1 MTTNTNTNTRKSY
14 RIAKEVKDQILK
26 RIKEDGVTV
35 QQAAQDHGIKE
46 KTIYKWLTKGVS
58 GAPSW
63 AEFARVKK
71 ENKGLLELVG
81 SLTVKLSMAQK
92 KD

>member
-1 MTTNTNTNTRKSY
+1 MTTNTNTKKGY
-14 RIAKEVKDQILK
+14 RVAKEVKYQILK
-26 RIKEDGVTV
+26 RIKEEGVSV
-35 QQAAQDHGIKE
+35 QQAAQDHGVSE

-58 GAPSW
+58 GTPSW

-81 SLTVKLSMAQK
+81 SLTVKLSQAQK
-92 KD
+92 ND

>member
-1 MTTNTNTNTRKSY
+1 VSE
-14 RIAKEVKDQILK
+14 A
-26 RIKEDGVTV
+26 
-35 QQAAQDHGIKE
+35 
-46 KTIYKWLTKGVS
+46 TIYKWLTKGVS
-58 GAPSW
+58 GNPSW

-81 SLTVKLSMAQK
+81 SLTIKLSQAQK

>member
-1 MTTNTNTNTRKSY
+1 MTTNTNPKKSY

-26 RIKEDGVTV
+26 RIKEEGVTV

-58 GAPSW
+58 GTPSW
-63 AEFARVKK
+63 AEFARLKK

>member
-1 MTTNTNTNTRKSY
+1 MTTNNNIRKSY

-26 RIKEDGVTV
+26 RIKEEGVSV

-58 GAPSW
+58 GNPSW
-63 AEFARVKK
+63 TEFARLKK